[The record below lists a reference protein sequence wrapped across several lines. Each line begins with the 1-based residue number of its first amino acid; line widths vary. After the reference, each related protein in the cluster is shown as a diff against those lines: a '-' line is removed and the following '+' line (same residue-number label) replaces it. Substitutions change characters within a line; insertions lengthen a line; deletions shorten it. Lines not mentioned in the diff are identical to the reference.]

1 MVDGV
6 SILSPVWLIPF
17 KAKAWLDLSDKLNQG
32 LHVDSRDIKKHK
44 NDILRI
50 ITEWNFEP
58 IELISAVKEDMKT
71 FIKELRVSDA
81 ELKNLKI
88 TGVHETNIKQRLV
101 EVYNV
106 KEQ

>member
-1 MVDGV
+1 
-6 SILSPVWLIPF
+6 
-17 KAKAWLDLSDKLNQG
+17 
-32 LHVDSRDIKKHK
+32 
-44 NDILRI
+44 
-50 ITEWNFEP
+50 
-58 IELISAVKEDMKT
+58 MKT

-88 TGVHETNIKQRLV
+88 TGVHETNIKQRLM